1 MIKAHVQIT
10 RNLNLRTKSF
20 DNHLYTY
27 FGNLPVKQ
35 NSSNYS
41 TKNYTKID
49 VILLSL
55 LLTLNKFQTL
65 L

>member
-1 MIKAHVQIT
+1 MKKV
-10 RNLNLRTKSF
+10 KEF
-20 DNHLYTY
+20 DVYIYSNYRLYTF
-27 FGNLPVKQ
+27 FGILPVKQ
-35 NSSNYS
+35 NSSNYNK
-41 TKNYTKID
+41 KNCTRID